1 MYPEINQ
8 PVEEQQA
15 QQTEE
20 AQDKT
25 MSAKDANVPA
35 EVIIQG
41 HRTPGGVNLMG
52 RHILQVRTRFLEN
65 IFAPFTHM
73 FTLSL

>member
-8 PVEEQQA
+8 PVEEQQP
-15 QQTEE
+15 QRTEE

-25 MSAKDANVPA
+25 MSAKDADVES

-52 RHILQVRTRFLEN
+52 RHISQVRTRFLEN
-65 IFAPFTHM
+65 IFAPFAH
-73 FTLSL
+73 F